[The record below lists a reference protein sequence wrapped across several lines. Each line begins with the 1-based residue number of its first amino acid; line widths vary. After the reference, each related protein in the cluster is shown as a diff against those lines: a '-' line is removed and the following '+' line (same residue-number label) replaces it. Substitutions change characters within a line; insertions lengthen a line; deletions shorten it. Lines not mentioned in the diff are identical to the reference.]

1 MYIAMNKFKVC
12 AGKEEMFESIWRERE
27 TRLSDVPGF
36 KTFNLIKGSQEDHHT
51 LYASHS
57 TWHSREAFESWTKSR
72 SFKDSHRDAG
82 KHRHLYVGHPVFEGF
97 EVII

>member
-1 MYIAMNKFKVC
+1 MYIAMNRFKVST
-12 AGKEEMFESIWRERE
+12 GKEEMFESLWKERK
-27 TRLSDVPGF
+27 TRLSDVSGF
-36 KTFNLIKGSQEDHHT
+36 ETFNLTKGAQEDHHT

-72 SFKDSHRDAG
+72 SLKDSHRDAG
-82 KHRHLYVGHPVFEGF
+82 KHWHLYVGHPVFEGF